1 MIPAV
6 LKFALRLLVLLLLIL
21 TLHLAGL
28 YSLSL
33 PMFDHLLL
41 PAYGINWLLAVLIFV
56 AIEYFKKINKNA
68 LGFLFMAGSLLKFAV
83 FFLVF
88 YPVYKADSYMSSTEF
103 LSFFV
108 PYATC
113 LVFEVAY
120 ITKMLNKM

>member
-1 MIPAV
+1 MLTSAF
-6 LKFALRLLVLLLLIL
+6 KFALGLLVLLLLIL

-28 YSLSL
+28 YSFRL
-33 PMFDHLLL
+33 PMFNHLLL

-68 LGFLFMAGSLLKFAV
+68 LGFLFMGGSLFKFAV

-88 YPVYKADSYMSSTEF
+88 YPVYKANNHMSSTEF